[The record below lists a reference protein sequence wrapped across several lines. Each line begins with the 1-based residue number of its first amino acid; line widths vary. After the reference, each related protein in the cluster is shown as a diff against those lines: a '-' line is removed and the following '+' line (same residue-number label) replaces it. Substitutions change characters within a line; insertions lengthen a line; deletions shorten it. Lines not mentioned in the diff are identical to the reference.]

1 MYQESQQSNRIPSVS
16 EVCRALNRVLDQNF
30 HNVLIQGEISEFTN
44 YRGSGHWYFTL
55 KDAAAQL
62 RCAMFARDNARVGF
76 EPRVGDKIAVMGS
89 MTVYDKN
96 GSLQCVV
103 RAMRRAG
110 AGELYERFLQLK
122 NKLFQAG
129 LFREEIKREIPAV
142 PRRIGIVT
150 GLQTA
155 ALRDVLARLTARAPY
170 ADIIVYPTRVQ
181 GIGVE
186 NEIAE
191 ALRTAS
197 ARGEADVLLLVRGG
211 GSIEDLWAFNEEIVA
226 YAIREC
232 RIPVI
237 TGIGHESDITIADL
251 TADLRAPTP
260 TAAAE
265 MAAAERGALI
275 NHIASLEGAI
285 QSFMRHYLENQ
296 QMSVDFN
303 ARAFTSPEAMT
314 ESFAL
319 RLERASERLS
329 SGCRMLLSSDV
340 SRWKSMCGRLSLAK
354 RSIRSDELSELTVR
368 MQRSADFL
376 LQRSAVKLTSLEAEC
391 DAMNPKRVLSRGYAW
406 VQTEGRLVSS
416 VGELKAGD
424 AVDICLA
431 DGNAHARIESL
442 HRIKE
447 S

>member
-30 HNVLIQGEISEFTN
+30 NKVLIQGEISEFTN

-76 EPRVGDKIAVMGS
+76 IPRVGDKIAVMGS

-122 NKLFQAG
+122 NKLYQAG
-129 LFREEIKREIPAV
+129 LFREDLKREIPSV
-142 PRRIGIVT
+142 PKRIGIVT

-155 ALRDVLARLTARAPY
+155 ALRDVLSRLTARAPY

-186 NEIAE
+186 HEIAD
-191 ALRTAS
+191 AIRTAS
-197 ARGEADVLLLVRGG
+197 DRAETDVLLLVRGG

-251 TADLRAPTP
+251 AADLRAPTP

-265 MAAAERGALI
+265 MAAAERGSLI
-275 NHIASLEGAI
+275 NHIVSLEGRM
-285 QSFMRHYLENQ
+285 QSVMRHYLENQ
-296 QMSVDFN
+296 QMSVDYN

-314 ESFAL
+314 EPFAV
-319 RLERASERLS
+319 RLERASERLA
-329 SGCRMLLSSDV
+329 GECRMALASDV
-340 SRWKSMCGRLSLAK
+340 SRWKSMCSRLSLAK
-354 RSIRSDELSELTVR
+354 RSIRSDALSDLTVR
-368 MQRSADFL
+368 MQRSADLL
-376 LQRSAVKLTSLEAEC
+376 LQRSEMKLASLEAEC

-406 VQTEGRLVSS
+406 VRSEGRVVSS
-416 VGELKAGD
+416 VADLKAGV
-424 AVDICLA
+424 AVDICLS

-442 HRIKE
+442 QRIKK

>member
-1 MYQESQQSNRIPSVS
+1 MYQEAQESNRIPSVS

-30 HNVLIQGEISEFTN
+30 HKVLIQGEISEFTN

-55 KDAAAQL
+55 KDSAAQL

-76 EPRVGDKIAVMGS
+76 VPRVGDKIAVMGS

-197 ARGEADVLLLVRGG
+197 ARGETDVLLLVRGG

-237 TGIGHESDITIADL
+237 SGIGHESDITIADL
-251 TADLRAPTP
+251 AADLRAPTP

-275 NHIASLEGAI
+275 NHIASLEGGM

-303 ARAFTSPEAMT
+303 ARAFASPEAMT
-314 ESFAL
+314 EPFAL

-329 SGCRMLLSSDV
+329 SGCRMSLASDV

-354 RSIRSDELSELTVR
+354 RSIRSDELSELTVK
-368 MQRSADFL
+368 MQRSADSL
-376 LQRSAVKLTSLEAEC
+376 LQRSAVKLTSLESEC

-406 VQTEGRLVSS
+406 VQTEGRVVSS

-442 HRIKE
+442 RRVKK

>member
-30 HNVLIQGEISEFTN
+30 HKVLIQGEISEFTN

-340 SRWKSMCGRLSLAK
+340 SRWKSMYGRLSLAK

>member
-1 MYQESQQSNRIPSVS
+1 MYQDAPQSTRIPSVS
-16 EVCRALNRVLDQNF
+16 EVCRALNSVLDQNF
-30 HNVLIQGEISEFTN
+30 RKVLIQGEIAEFTD
-44 YRGSGHWYFTL
+44 YRSSGHWYFTL
-55 KDAAAQL
+55 KDASAQL

-76 EPRVGDKIAVMGS
+76 TPRVGDKIAVMGS
-89 MTVYDKN
+89 FNVYDKS

-129 LFREEIKREIPAV
+129 LFREDLKREIPAV

-155 ALRDVLARLTARAPY
+155 ALRDVLARLNARAPY

-186 NEIAE
+186 EEIAA

-197 ARGEADVLLLVRGG
+197 ERGEADVLLLVRGG
-211 GSIEDLWAFNEEIVA
+211 GSIEDLWAFNEEVVA

-237 TGIGHESDITIADL
+237 SGIGHESDITIADL
-251 TADLRAPTP
+251 AADLRAPTP

-265 MAAAERGALI
+265 MAAAERSGLI
-275 NHIASLEGAI
+275 NHLASLERQM
-285 QSFMRHYLENQ
+285 QSSVRHYLDNQ
-296 QMSVDFN
+296 QMGVDFN
-303 ARAFTSPEAMT
+303 ARVFTSPAAMI
-314 ESFAL
+314 EPFAA
-319 RLERASERLS
+319 RFERVSARI
-329 SGCRMLLSSDV
+329 SGECRYAVSSDIN
-340 SRWKSMCGRLSLAK
+340 RWKTMCSRLSLGK
-354 RSIRSDELSELTVR
+354 RNLGGERLSELTSR

-376 LQRSAVKLTSLEAEC
+376 VQSSEMKLSALEAQC
-391 DAMNPKRVLSRGYAW
+391 SAMNPERVLSRGYAW
-406 VQTEGRLVSS
+406 VQKKGGVVSS
-416 VGELKAGD
+416 VSELREGET
-424 AVDICLA
+424 VDICLA

-442 HRIKE
+442 TRKQ
-447 S
+447 